1 MITVAVDSLVLFV
14 SGPVLWTESNFPKEG
29 ETECLPNCFQ
39 SKICELVSGEL
50 SKYSYIHSYTHR
62 ITSSV
67 FWFITFKTAA
77 PQNVTNKCHKS
88 TFKQSLRD
96 FLFYVILTISY
107 LRAQTIKMSS
117 LPNDSM
123 RLMLKQIEI
132 FLGILTV
139 LFSCKYFFKYSR
151 ELLVVPPRDFASS
164 DSLTF
169 LSSQT
174 EMFHR

>member
-1 MITVAVDSLVLFV
+1 MSL
-14 SGPVLWTESNFPKEG
+14 
-29 ETECLPNCFQ
+29 
-39 SKICELVSGEL
+39 I
-50 SKYSYIHSYTHR
+50 
-62 ITSSV
+62 
-67 FWFITFKTAA
+67 
-77 PQNVTNKCHKS
+77 NVTKS
-88 TFKQSLRD
+88 TYKQSPRD

-107 LRAQTIKMSS
+107 LRAQTTKMSS

-139 LFSCKYFFKYSR
+139 LFSCKYFLKYSR

-174 EMFHR
+174 EMFHG

>member
-1 MITVAVDSLVLFV
+1 MSL
-14 SGPVLWTESNFPKEG
+14 K
-29 ETECLPNCFQ
+29 
-39 SKICELVSGEL
+39 
-50 SKYSYIHSYTHR
+50 
-62 ITSSV
+62 
-67 FWFITFKTAA
+67 
-77 PQNVTNKCHKS
+77 NVTKS
-88 TFKQSLRD
+88 TYKQSLRD

-139 LFSCKYFFKYSR
+139 LFSCKYFLKYSR

-174 EMFHR
+174 EMFHGQKKTWLLFQSLSLIGEAVVKKKRRKMFHIINGTQMTPGDTCT